1 MAHPGPPPKSATVHY
16 IIYIF
21 YIYGLYNPGLYNFRR
36 HVYIFIDVLYYV
48 FLYLRFFTVLVYTTL
63 DTLCAFYRVSACV
76 SRNSWDM

>member
-1 MAHPGPPPKSATVHY
+1 MFHRIIHLRIYKDLLHY

-63 DTLCAFYRVSACV
+63 DTLCAFYRVGM
-76 SRNSWDM
+76 R